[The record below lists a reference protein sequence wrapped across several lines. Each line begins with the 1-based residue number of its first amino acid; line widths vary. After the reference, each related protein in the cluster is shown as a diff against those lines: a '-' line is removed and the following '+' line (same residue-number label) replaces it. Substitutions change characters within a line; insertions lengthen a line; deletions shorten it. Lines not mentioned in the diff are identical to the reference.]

1 MKPSVRLQA
10 FAVGATFLLV
20 WAELYLTARA
30 DEPNT
35 WAGVITDSII
45 LAVFG
50 AASIALVAWA
60 TGGEAS
66 RFRKGAIAAAV
77 LSVLSFAVFW
87 TALPL
92 VFGVAAIIISRASS
106 RRTVVAEVV
115 GGLSATLIVGFMLFE
130 MVANFAPG
138 LPVE

>member
-1 MKPSVRLQA
+1 MKPGVRMQA
-10 FAVGATFLLV
+10 FAVGATILLV

-45 LAVFG
+45 LLVFG

-60 TGGEAS
+60 TAGEES

-77 LSVLSFAVFW
+77 LSVLSFAAFW

-106 RRTVVAEVV
+106 HRTVVAEVV
-115 GGLSATLIVGFMLFE
+115 GGLAATVIVGFMLLE
-130 MVANFAPG
+130 MVGNFAPG
-138 LPVE
+138 LPAE